1 MMRFFF
7 TYFSSYILFYWG
19 QEVAWADTKGQKMNG
34 IEIHDVKDTKNKNL
48 KKNCKFII
56 VRNYTVKKPDETIIV
71 SNKAHSKQ
79 WG

>member
-1 MMRFFF
+1 
-7 TYFSSYILFYWG
+7 
-19 QEVAWADTKGQKMNG
+19 MNG

-79 WG
+79 